1 MNSTMSPNYIPK
13 VSVIVPVYNTE
24 RYVERAIISLM
35 EQTLDDVQFIIID
48 DGSKDNSL
56 NIIKQVIA
64 RYPARQ
70 GQVTLISRENR
81 GVAAT
86 RAQGM
91 ELATGDY
98 VIHLDSDDWAE
109 LNWLEALYTKAIED
123 NADVVVCNFYS
134 VLKKK
139 QLLFTQTIPEDNLE
153 CVRMLLTGNISNM
166 NWDKMVRRGLFEE
179 HKIQFHVGYN
189 MGEDF
194 LITFLV
200 LFNSKI
206 ITHVDSGLYFY
217 NKSNDSSL
225 TSYYSEDSFSSLL
238 TITAL
243 LEDYLQ
249 NTPELHSL
257 RNEINHFKL
266 NTISLRIINSAGH
279 PHDIEMAFSLYP
291 ELNKLIYTSE
301 FKMLKVMYFLKKSR
315 LLYLAKYIL
324 AARVFKIRVLTYMF
338 K

>member
-1 MNSTMSPNYIPK
+1 MNITMSPNYIPK

-109 LNWLEALYTKAIED
+109 LNWLEALYTKAIEE
-123 NADVVVCNFYS
+123 NADVVVCDYYAVFKNRQVPF
-134 VLKKK
+134 K
-139 QLLFTQTIPEDNLE
+139 QDVPDNNIECIKRLLAAK
-153 CVRMLLTGNISNM
+153 ISNS
-166 NWDKMVRRGLFEE
+166 NCDKLVRRSIFERE
-179 HKIQFHVGYN
+179 KINFHIGYD

-200 LFNSKI
+200 LLNSQKVVSLDA
-206 ITHVDSGLYFY
+206 TLYFY
-217 NKSNDSSL
+217 NKTNDNSL
-225 TSYYSEDSFSSLL
+225 TRKYDGKAFSSLFN
-238 TITAL
+238 ITQIIEGELQSKEL
-243 LEDYLQ
+243 LSKMAYDVDM
-249 NTPELHSL
+249 
-257 RNEINHFKL
+257 FKL
-266 NTISLRIINSAGH
+266 NTVSLYIINSSASSI
-279 PHDIEMAFSLYP
+279 DIKYAFGLYP
-291 ELNKLIYTSE
+291 MANKIIMSTNMKL
-301 FKMLKVMYFLKKSR
+301 LKSFYFCHR
-315 LLYLAKYIL
+315 LGFSSLCKYIL
-324 AARVFKIRVLTYMF
+324 AVWKVLNKRF
-338 K
+338 I